1 DFLADFLREHARL
14 VHRELLGPDD
24 LIPSFGVYRVDV
36 VDAVGTLLSDMGD
49 GDAYWS
55 AVDRFPAE
63 APRAAYEPLSLPVTL
78 GDAVELIGY
87 AVSASTVTPNEKVD
101 VVTLWRVVGPM
112 RGEVTQFTHL
122 LDQAGEVVSQVDRL
136 DVPSWQW
143 KAGDILVQRHR
154 LEVNGDAEPG
164 LHHLQVGLYT
174 RDDMS
179 RLPVIVDGVAKDDR
193 VLLPPVQI
201 GGP

>member
-1 DFLADFLREHARL
+1 MRRMPAA
-14 VHRELLGPDD
+14 
-24 LIPSFGVYRVDV
+24 
-36 VDAVGTLLSDMGD
+36 TLLSEMGN
-49 GDAYWS
+49 GDVYWS
-55 AVDRFPAE
+55 AVDRFPNE
-63 APRAAYEPLSLPVTL
+63 DPQAAYEPLALPVTL
-78 GDAVELIGY
+78 GHAVELVGY
-87 AVSASTVTPNEKVD
+87 AVSASTVSPDEKLD
-101 VVTLWRVVGPM
+101 VVTLWRVIGPM

-143 KAGDILVQRHR
+143 KAGDMLVQRHR

-174 RDDMS
+174 QEDML
-179 RLPVIVDGVAKDDR
+179 RLPVIVDGVVKNDR